1 MEAITRSFR
10 ILWISIFIF
19 NCTIANSQ
27 HSDAA
32 SDLKFSE
39 MIAKYENTKDRLALN
54 YLYVLG
60 ANNEKVLEWFENN
73 LDADVNILHSAGQ
86 AFARSKLPKWSNK
99 AENTLI
105 KSLELDPKAYT
116 ANTLGEIYLKKDS
129 RKACE
134 FFEMAYKIDPN
145 SIGNEQ
151 FAFCLMTD
159 ISNRAYRKSD
169 IEACEVIKIIA
180 KEYIEVFQNYESWDM
195 GRVFYFHGECLSS
208 SKPDLSRIKNVKE
221 AVEWYKR
228 GMNSGHEWSAFIYAE
243 HLESG
248 VGVLRDPKGALQAYN
263 KAATL
268 GLNVAQ
274 NRLGV
279 IYAEGEL
286 VPKNIPEAY
295 KWFLIATA
303 NGYEA
308 AKDNRVRAESRLSR
322 AEIRNA
328 EGSAKQWLNENPQ

>member
-1 MEAITRSFR
+1 METLTCLFR
-10 ILWISIFIF
+10 ILCVSIFIF

-27 HSDAA
+27 NSDTA
-32 SDLKFSE
+32 SDSKFSE
-39 MIAKYENTKDRLALN
+39 MIAKYENSKDRLALN

-73 LDADVNILHSAGQ
+73 LSSDLNVLYAAGQ
-86 AFARSKLPKWSNK
+86 AFARSKLLPWSSK
-99 AENTLI
+99 AEKTLI
-105 KSLELDPKAYT
+105 RSLELNPKAHT
-116 ANTLGEIYLKKDS
+116 ANTLGDIYLKKDS

-134 FFEMAYKIDPN
+134 IFEKAYKIESN
-145 SIGNEQ
+145 NIGNEE
-151 FAFCLMTD
+151 FAFCLMPDVTD
-159 ISNRAYRKSD
+159 RSFRKSD
-169 IEACEVIKIIA
+169 AEACEIIKIIS
-180 KEYIEVFQNYESWDM
+180 KEYIDLFGKNESWEA

-208 SKPDLSRIKNVKE
+208 NKSDLSKIKNTRE

-228 GMNSGHEWSAFIYAE
+228 GMNSGHDWSAFTYAE

-248 VGVLRDPKGALQAYN
+248 IGVLRDPKGALQAYN

-274 NRLGV
+274 NRLGI

-303 NGYEA
+303 NGYEP
-308 AKDNRVRAESRLSR
+308 AKDNRIRSESRLSR
-322 AEIRNA
+322 VEIRSA
-328 EGSAKQWLNENPQ
+328 ENLAKQWLKENQ